1 MTVMRFSLLLGNIQ
15 VVADEFEKRLI
26 VVAVGYGE
34 SCDDSH
40 HQENAAGN
48 ALIFF

>member
-1 MTVMRFSLLLGNIQ
+1 MRLALLLGNAQ
-15 VVADEFEKRLI
+15 VVADQFEKRLI

>member
-1 MTVMRFSLLLGNIQ
+1 MAIDKEKNKE
-15 VVADEFEKRLI
+15 EFEKRLI

>member
-1 MTVMRFSLLLGNIQ
+1 MTVMRLAFCSGNIQ

-26 VVAVGYGE
+26 VVAVGYRE

-40 HQENAAGN
+40 HQENAAGMP
-48 ALIFF
+48 